1 MQRSICLLLAVV
13 LSTSILSP
21 MAYGFVNPLQNY
33 NLYDDVH
40 SKPND
45 ERDNVMS
52 EMFYNQ
58 NGSNNEE
65 KHNTPPKQNPTSA
78 KDNGLNE
85 AISNIEVEIPQRR
98 NDYLRESSKQVYA
111 PAGTPRWEEGDV
123 FYENPTLDSIKEK
136 YRQSN
141 FAGCMQEAEA
151 YVRKNPNDTLGFYYL
166 AMCYSKADDADNAVR
181 AYEKVISLNANP
193 MIVKYATNGRNC
205 VLKTSAMRASV
216 EAAEAEEKE
225 GDNDE
230 VKSSKEDDMAN
241 LKCFENVNE
250 PDYLYPYKEMANTI
264 EMTPVDPQKL
274 IEQNYEALRNKYAP
288 SAEGENNSNVKL
300 PFGAQDDALDKFIQA
315 PYGSGMSPELEKQ
328 YKQMKLKELQ
338 QNVNIDSNT
347 DNKQYDY
354 YKNINNFKNFD
365 KNKTDSGSV
374 KLAMADENDLKDFF
388 NSPEY
393 IQNKKELD
401 QIRMMFGENSSKE
414 NDLLELIPMLTQGD
428 EKLSPQAMQA
438 LMMQSV
444 MPDIINIDR
453 NNSF

>member
-1 MQRSICLLLAVV
+1 MRRSISLLLAI
-13 LSTSILSP
+13 ILSVSSLTP
-21 MAYGFVNPLQNY
+21 VAYGFVNPLKEY
-33 NLYDDVH
+33 NLYEDVH
-40 SKPND
+40 SKSGD

-52 EMFYNQ
+52 ETFYNQ
-58 NGSNNEE
+58 NGYNNGE
-65 KHNTPPKQNPTSA
+65 KHNAPPKQNPTSSN
-78 KDNGLNE
+78 DNGLNE
-85 AISNIEVEIPQRR
+85 AIGNIEVEIPQRR
-98 NDYLRESSKQVYA
+98 NDYLRESSKQIYA
-111 PAGTPRWEEGDV
+111 PAGTPRWEEGEV
-123 FYENPTLDSIKEK
+123 FYDNPTLDSIKEK
-136 YRQSN
+136 YRKSN

-166 AMCYSKADDADNAVR
+166 AMSYSKADDAENAVR
-181 AYEKVISLNANP
+181 AYEKVIALNANP

-205 VLKTSAMRASV
+205 VLKTSAMNAPV
-216 EAAEAEEKE
+216 EVQETTEE
-225 GDNDE
+225 GDTEATENTKENDY
-230 VKSSKEDDMAN
+230 SN

-250 PDYLYPYKEMANTI
+250 PDYLYPYKDVANTI
-264 EMTPVDPQKL
+264 EMTPVDPKEL
-274 IEQNYEALRNKYAP
+274 IEQNYESLRNKYAQP
-288 SAEGENNSNVKL
+288 ADTQNNSKVKL
-300 PFGAQDDALDKFIQA
+300 PFGAQDDALDKFINA

-328 YKQMKLKELQ
+328 YKQMRLKELQ
-338 QNVNIDSNT
+338 QNLNNDSNT
-347 DNKQYDY
+347 DNKQNNYN
-354 YKNINNFKNFD
+354 KNINDFRNFD
-365 KNKTDSGSV
+365 KNKTDSGTI

-414 NDLLELIPMLTQGD
+414 NDLLDLIPMLTQGD